1 MEMLQ
6 DITESLLN
14 QMHIPFR
21 KRQVGWLLVSH
32 RYLSSYRMQGILKLC
47 NHGSDWLWQEL
58 FRKYLRSN
66 LRWYCLAICTSQATI
81 KLYRLLQLFICLEVE
96 TSIWFQYVKCFTYQ
110 LPSYSW
116 SWFLNWILFRK
127 EVNRETLYWF

>member
-32 RYLSSYRMQGILKLC
+32 RYLSSYRMQGILKFVITVLIGC
-47 NHGSDWLWQEL
+47 GKSCLGNICDLILDDIAWLYAPHRQ
-58 FRKYLRSN
+58 RSS
-66 LRWYCLAICTSQATI
+66 YTG
-81 KLYRLLQLFICLEVE
+81 
-96 TSIWFQYVKCFTYQ
+96 
-110 LPSYSW
+110 SYSY
-116 SWFLNWILFRK
+116 SF
-127 EVNRETLYWF
+127 V